1 MYEYSFER
9 QIEFP
14 LFPFIINHPPF
25 SPQSKSYSQTLIL
38 YTASMASKNFY
49 YLSACDLDK
58 RVFFL
63 HRSKNPR
70 LLPFFFISIFH
81 LPHALVACHPRFIFF
96 PSVIKG

>member
-14 LFPFIINHPPF
+14 LYPFIINHPPF

-58 RVFFL
+58 RFSFYIDQKTL
-63 HRSKNPR
+63 DFYLSSSS
-70 LLPFFFISIFH
+70 LYSIS
-81 LPHALVACHPRFIFF
+81 LMP
-96 PSVIKG
+96 